1 MSEKL
6 KKREEVNRKD
16 TWAMEDLFTTDE
28 VWEEEFEKLDGLCD
42 TLASYKGT
50 LFGSVERMAE
60 FFETYEKASLM
71 LERVY
76 VYAGQ
81 KYHEDTT
88 NSKYQGFSECADA
101 LMAKY
106 QESIAFLEPEVLSVD
121 EETYKEITEGFFR
134 KIPEKEEGYR
144 RFFYEIIRSKEHSL
158 SVELEELLASG
169 QEALDS
175 ASNIF
180 SMFNNAD
187 VKFPAIEDE
196 NGEKIE
202 VTHGRCLQLLQNKNR
217 KIRKDTFQ
225 SLYSV
230 YQSYQNTLA
239 ATFGANIKQDIF
251 YARARKY
258 ASSLAM
264 KLDKSDIPEEVYHNL
279 IAVVHENLPQL
290 HRYMDIRK
298 KALGVDQLHMYDLYV
313 PIVEDDM
320 GKIDYETAKEMV
332 LEGLKP
338 LGDEYQSILKEGFN
352 NRWIDV
358 YENVGKRNGA
368 YSWGAYGTH
377 PYVLLNHQEN
387 LSSVFTLAHEMGH
400 AIHSYY
406 SDKNQPIICAGYQIF
421 VAEVASTC
429 NEALLMHNL
438 LEKTK
443 DKGRK
448 AFLLNYYL
456 EQFRTTL
463 FRQTMFA
470 EFEMI
475 THQMAENKEPL
486 PAKKLCEIYHELNV
500 KYFGE
505 QVIVDEENDM
515 EWARIPHFY
524 TSFYV
529 YQYATGY
536 SAAVALS
543 ARILKEG
550 EPAVRDY
557 VDKFLCGGGSKD
569 PISLLK
575 GAGVDMSKKEPVQE
589 ALNVFSDL
597 LDQMEEVL

>member
-6 KKREEVNRKD
+6 KKREEVKKED
-16 TWAMEDLFTTDE
+16 IWAIEDLFATDE
-28 VWEEEFEKLDGLCD
+28 AWEKEFQVLEGLCD
-42 TLASYKGT
+42 TLRSYKGT
-50 LFGSVERMAE
+50 IFDSAERMAD
-60 FFETYEKASLM
+60 FFKFYEKASLI

-88 NSKYQGFSECADA
+88 NSKYQGLSERADA

-106 QESIAFLEPEVLSVD
+106 QESIAFLEPEILSAD
-121 EETYKEITEGFFR
+121 EKVYKEITEGFF
-134 KIPEKEEGYR
+134 KQIPEKEEGYR

-158 SVELEELLASG
+158 SVEMEELLASG
-169 QEALDS
+169 QEALDA

-187 VKFPAIEDE
+187 VKYPSIKGEDGETIE
-196 NGEKIE
+196 I
-202 VTHGRCLQLLQNKNR
+202 THGRIIELLQQKNR
-217 KIRKDTFQ
+217 RIRKDAFK
-225 SLYSV
+225 SMYSV

-258 ASSLAM
+258 PSSLAM
-264 KLDKSDIPEEVYHNL
+264 KLDGSDIPIEVYENL
-279 IAVVHENLPQL
+279 ITVVHENLPKL

-298 KALGVDQLHMYDLYV
+298 KALGVDELHTYDLYV

-320 GKIDYETAKEMV
+320 GKIDYETAKKMV
-332 LEGLKP
+332 LEGLQP
-338 LGDEYQSILKEGFN
+338 LGSEYLKVLKEGFS

-358 YENVGKRNGA
+358 YENVGKRSGA

-387 LSSVFTLAHEMGH
+387 LNSVFTLAHEMGH

-429 NEALLMHNL
+429 NEALLIHDL
-438 LEKTK
+438 LEKTG

-448 AFLLNYYL
+448 AFLLNHYL
-456 EQFRTTL
+456 EQFRATL
-463 FRQTMFA
+463 FRQVMFA

-475 THQMAENKEPL
+475 THQMAEKKEPL
-486 PAKKLCEIYHELNV
+486 PAKKICEIYHDLNA
-500 KYFGE
+500 KYYGNKV
-505 QVIVDEENDM
+505 VIDEEIDM

-529 YQYATGY
+529 YQYATGF
-536 SAAVALS
+536 SAAIALS

-550 EPAVRDY
+550 ETAVKDY
-557 VDKFLCGGGSKD
+557 IDKFLSGGGSKD

-575 GAGVDMSKKEPVQE
+575 GAGVDMSKKEPIQQ
-589 ALNVFSDL
+589 ALNVFADL
-597 LDQMEEVL
+597 LDQMEEIL

>member
-1 MSEKL
+1 MSETL
-6 KKREEVNRKD
+6 KKREEVNKQD
-16 TWAMEDLFTTDE
+16 TWAMEDLFATDE
-28 VWEEEFEKLDGLCD
+28 AWEEEFKKLDEVCD
-42 TLASYKGT
+42 ALASYKGT
-50 LFGSVERMAE
+50 LFDNVERMAD
-60 FFETYEKASLM
+60 FFEVYEKANLM

-88 NSKYQGFSECADA
+88 NSKYQGLSERADT

-106 QESIAFLEPEVLSVD
+106 KESVAFLEPEILGT
-121 EETYKEITEGFFR
+121 EEIHYKEITEGFFK

-158 SVELEELLASG
+158 SIEMEELLASG

-175 ASNIF
+175 AGNIF

-187 VKFPAIEDE
+187 VKFPSIEGE
-196 NGEKIE
+196 KGEKIQI
-202 VTHGRCLQLLQNKNR
+202 THGSIIQLLQQKNR
-217 KIRKDTFQ
+217 RIRKDAFK

-230 YQSYQNTLA
+230 YQSFQNTLA

-258 ASSLAM
+258 SSSLAM
-264 KLDKSDIPEEVYHNL
+264 KLDGSDIPEEVYDNL
-279 IAVVHENLPQL
+279 ITVVHENLPQL

-298 KALGVDQLHMYDLYV
+298 KALGVDELHMYDLYV
-313 PIVEDDM
+313 PIVEDNM
-320 GKIDYETAKEMV
+320 GKIDYETAKKMV

-338 LGDEYQSILKEGFN
+338 LGSEYQNILKEGFD

-358 YENVGKRNGA
+358 YENVGKRSGA

-387 LSSVFTLAHEMGH
+387 LNSVFTLAHEMGH

-429 NEALLMHNL
+429 NEALLIHDL
-438 LEKTK
+438 LKKTK

-470 EFEMI
+470 EFEKI
-475 THQMAENKEPL
+475 THHIAENKEPL
-486 PAKKLCEIYHELNV
+486 PAKKLCEIYNDLNV

-505 QVIVDEENDM
+505 NVVVDEENDM

-536 SAAVALS
+536 SAAIALS

-550 EPAVRDY
+550 EVAVRDY
-557 VDKFLCGGGSKD
+557 IDKFLSGGGSMD

-575 GAGVDMSKKEPVQE
+575 GAGVDMGKKEPIQE
-589 ALNVFSDL
+589 ALNVFADL
-597 LDQMEEVL
+597 LDQMEELL

>member
-6 KKREEVNRKD
+6 KKREEVNRED
-16 TWAMEDLFTTDE
+16 TWAMEDLFATDE
-28 VWEEEFEKLDGLCD
+28 AWEEEFEKLDGLCD

-50 LFGSVERMAE
+50 LFDSVERMAE

-71 LERVY
+71 LERIY

-88 NSKYQGFSECADA
+88 NSQYQGFSERADA

-106 QESIAFLEPEVLSVD
+106 QESIAFLEPEVLSAD
-121 EETYKEITEGFFR
+121 EEVYKEITEGFFA

-158 SVELEELLASG
+158 SVEMEELLASG

-279 IAVVHENLPQL
+279 ITVVHENLPQL

-338 LGDEYQSILKEGFN
+338 LGDEYQNILKEGFD

-438 LEKTK
+438 LKKTQ

-505 QVIVDEENDM
+505 QVVVDEENDM

-575 GAGVDMSKKEPVQE
+575 GAGVDMSKKEPIQE
-589 ALNVFSDL
+589 ALNVFANL
-597 LDQMEEVL
+597 LNQMEEVL

>member
-1 MSEKL
+1 MSETL
-6 KKREEVNRKD
+6 KKREEVNKQD
-16 TWAMEDLFTTDE
+16 TWAMEDLFATDE
-28 VWEEEFEKLDGLCD
+28 AWEEEFKKLDEVCD
-42 TLASYKGT
+42 ALANYKGT
-50 LFGSVERMAE
+50 LFDSVERMAD
-60 FFETYEKASLM
+60 FFEVYEKANLM

-81 KYHEDTT
+81 KYHQDTT
-88 NSKYQGFSECADA
+88 NSKYQGLSERADA

-106 QESIAFLEPEVLSVD
+106 KESVAFLEPEILGT
-121 EETYKEITEGFFR
+121 EEMHYKEITEGFFK

-158 SVELEELLASG
+158 SIEMEELLASG

-175 ASNIF
+175 AGNIF

-187 VKFPAIEDE
+187 VKFPSIEGE
-196 NGEKIE
+196 KGEKIQI
-202 VTHGRCLQLLQNKNR
+202 THGSIIQLLQQKNR
-217 KIRKDTFQ
+217 RIRKDAFK

-230 YQSYQNTLA
+230 YQSFQNTLA

-258 ASSLAM
+258 SSSLAM
-264 KLDKSDIPEEVYHNL
+264 KLDSSDIPEEVYDNL
-279 IAVVHENLPQL
+279 ITVVHENLPQL

-298 KALGVDQLHMYDLYV
+298 KALGVDELHMYDLYV
-313 PIVEDDM
+313 PIVEDNM
-320 GKIDYETAKEMV
+320 GKIDYETAKKMV

-338 LGDEYQSILKEGFN
+338 LGSEYQNILKEGFD

-358 YENVGKRNGA
+358 YENVGKRSGA

-387 LSSVFTLAHEMGH
+387 LNSVFTLAHEMGH

-429 NEALLMHNL
+429 NEALLIHDL

-443 DKGRK
+443 DKERK

-470 EFEMI
+470 EFEKI
-475 THQMAENKEPL
+475 THHIAENKEPL
-486 PAKKLCEIYHELNV
+486 PAKKLCEIYHDLNV

-505 QVIVDEENDM
+505 KVVVDEENDM

-536 SAAVALS
+536 SAAIALS

-550 EPAVRDY
+550 EVAVRDY
-557 VDKFLCGGGSKD
+557 IDKFLSGGGSMD

-575 GAGVDMSKKEPVQE
+575 GAGVDMGKKEPIQE
-589 ALNVFSDL
+589 ALNVFADL
-597 LDQMEEVL
+597 LDQMEELL

>member
-1 MSEKL
+1 MSETL
-6 KKREEVNRKD
+6 KKRDEVNKQD
-16 TWAMEDLFTTDE
+16 TWAMEDLFATDE
-28 VWEEEFEKLDGLCD
+28 AWEEEFKKLDEVCD
-42 TLASYKGT
+42 ALASYKGT
-50 LFGSVERMAE
+50 LFDSVERMAD
-60 FFETYEKASLM
+60 FFEVYEKANLM

-88 NSKYQGFSECADA
+88 NSKYQGLSERADA

-106 QESIAFLEPEVLSVD
+106 KESVAFLEPEILGT
-121 EETYKEITEGFFR
+121 EEIHYKEITEGFFK

-158 SVELEELLASG
+158 SIEMEELLASG

-175 ASNIF
+175 AGNIF

-187 VKFPAIEDE
+187 VKFPSIEDE
-196 NGEKIE
+196 KGEKIQI
-202 VTHGRCLQLLQNKNR
+202 THGSIIRLLQQKNR
-217 KIRKDTFQ
+217 KIRKDAFK

-230 YQSYQNTLA
+230 YQSFQNTLA

-258 ASSLAM
+258 SSSLAM
-264 KLDKSDIPEEVYHNL
+264 KLDGSDIPEEVYDNL
-279 IAVVHENLPQL
+279 ITVVHENLPQL

-298 KALGVDQLHMYDLYV
+298 KALGVDELHMYDLYV
-313 PIVEDDM
+313 PIVEDNM
-320 GKIDYETAKEMV
+320 GKIDYETAKKMV

-338 LGDEYQSILKEGFN
+338 LGSEYQNILKEGFD

-358 YENVGKRNGA
+358 YENVGKRSGA

-387 LSSVFTLAHEMGH
+387 LNSVFTLAHEMGH

-429 NEALLMHNL
+429 NEALLIHDL

-443 DKGRK
+443 DKERK

-470 EFEMI
+470 EFEKI
-475 THQMAENKEPL
+475 THHIAENKEPL
-486 PAKKLCEIYHELNV
+486 PAKKLCEIYHGLNV

-505 QVIVDEENDM
+505 NVVVDEENDM

-536 SAAVALS
+536 SAAIALS

-550 EPAVRDY
+550 EVAVRDY
-557 VDKFLCGGGSKD
+557 IDKFLSGGGSMD

-575 GAGVDMSKKEPVQE
+575 GAGVDMGKKEPIQE
-589 ALNVFSDL
+589 ALNVFADL
-597 LDQMEEVL
+597 LDQMEELL

>member
-1 MSEKL
+1 MSERL
-6 KKREEVNRKD
+6 MKREEVKKED
-16 TWAMEDLFTTDE
+16 TWAIEDLFTTDAA
-28 VWEEEFEKLDGLCD
+28 WEEEFKELEGLCD
-42 TLASYKGT
+42 ILVKYKGT
-50 LFGSVERMAE
+50 LFDSVERMTE
-60 FFETYEKASLM
+60 FFEDYEKASLI

-88 NSKYQGFSECADA
+88 NSKYQGLSERADA

-106 QESIAFLEPEVLSVD
+106 QESIAFLEPEILGINENV
-121 EETYKEITEGFFR
+121 YKEITEGFFR

-144 RFFYEIIRSKEHSL
+144 RFFYEIVRSKEHSL
-158 SVELEELLASG
+158 SVEMEELLASG
-169 QEALDS
+169 REVLDS

-187 VKFPAIEDE
+187 VKFPSIRGE
-196 NGEKIE
+196 NGEEIE
-202 VTHGRCLQLLQNKNR
+202 ITHGRFIQLLQQKNR
-217 KIRKDTFQ
+217 KIREDAFK
-225 SLYSV
+225 SV
-230 YQSYQNTLA
+230 YRVYRSYQNTLA
-239 ATFGANIKQDIF
+239 ATLGANIKQDIF

-258 ASSLAM
+258 PSSLAM
-264 KLDKSDIPEEVYHNL
+264 KLDGSDIPEEVYHNL
-279 IAVVHENLPQL
+279 ITVVHENLPLL

-298 KALGVDQLHMYDLYV
+298 HALGVDELHMYDLYV

-320 GKIDYETAKEMV
+320 GKIDYETAKKMV

-338 LGDEYQSILKEGFN
+338 LGDEYQNVLKEGFTK
-352 NRWIDV
+352 RWIDV
-358 YENVGKRNGA
+358 YENVGKRSGA

-377 PYVLLNHQEN
+377 PYILLNHQDN
-387 LSSVFTLAHEMGH
+387 LNSVFTLAHEMGH

-429 NEALLMHNL
+429 NEALLIHDL
-438 LEKTK
+438 LGKTE
-443 DKGRK
+443 DKKRK

-463 FRQTMFA
+463 FRQAMFA
-470 EFEMI
+470 EFETI

-486 PAKKLCEIYHELNV
+486 PARKLCEIYHDLNV

-505 QVIVDEENDM
+505 QVVIDEEIDM

-536 SAAVALS
+536 SAAIALS
-543 ARILKEG
+543 ARIRKEG
-550 EPAVRDY
+550 EAAVRDY
-557 VDKFLCGGGSKD
+557 VDKFLSGGGSKD

-575 GAGVDMSKKEPVQE
+575 GAGVDMSKKEPIQE
-589 ALNVFSDL
+589 AMNVFAGL
-597 LDQMEEVL
+597 LNQIEEIL

>member
-1 MSEKL
+1 MSEIL
-6 KKREEVNRKD
+6 KKREEVNRED
-16 TWAMEDLFTTDE
+16 TWDIEDLFATD
-28 VWEEEFEKLDGLCD
+28 VAWEKEFQELEGLCE
-42 TLASYKGT
+42 TLGSYKGT
-50 LFGSVERMAE
+50 LFDNAERMAD
-60 FFETYEKASLM
+60 FFKVYEKASLI

-88 NSKYQGFSECADA
+88 NSKYQGFSERADA

-106 QESIAFLEPEVLSVD
+106 QESIAFLEPEILSVD
-121 EETYKEITEGFFR
+121 QKVYKEITEGFF
-134 KIPEKEEGYR
+134 KQIPEKEEGYR

-158 SVELEELLASG
+158 SVEMEELLASG
-169 QEALDS
+169 QEALDA

-187 VKFPAIEDE
+187 VKFPSIKGE
-196 NGEKIE
+196 NGEEIE
-202 VTHGRCLQLLQNKNR
+202 ITHGRFIQLLQQKNR
-217 KIRKDTFQ
+217 RIRKDAFK

-258 ASSLAM
+258 SSSLAM
-264 KLDKSDIPEEVYHNL
+264 KLDGSDIPKEVYENL
-279 IAVVHENLPQL
+279 ITVVHGNLPQL

-298 KALGVDQLHMYDLYV
+298 KALGVEELHMYDLYV
-313 PIVEDDM
+313 PIVEDDI
-320 GKIDYETAKEMV
+320 GKIDFETAKKMV
-332 LEGLKP
+332 LEGLQP
-338 LGDEYQSILKEGFN
+338 LGSEYLNVLKEGFS

-358 YENVGKRNGA
+358 YENVGKRSGA

-387 LSSVFTLAHEMGH
+387 LNSVFTLAHEMGH

-429 NEALLMHNL
+429 NEALLIHDL
-438 LEKTK
+438 LEKTE

-463 FRQTMFA
+463 FRQVMFA

-486 PAKKLCEIYHELNV
+486 PAKKLCEIYHDLNV
-500 KYFGE
+500 KYFGK
-505 QVIVDEENDM
+505 QLIVDEEIDM

-536 SAAVALS
+536 SAAIALS

-550 EPAVRDY
+550 ETAVRDY
-557 VDKFLCGGGSKD
+557 IDKFLSGGGSKD

-575 GAGVDMSKKEPVQE
+575 GAGVDMSKKEPIQQ
-589 ALNVFSDL
+589 ALNVFADL
-597 LDQMEEVL
+597 LDQMEEIL

>member
-1 MSEKL
+1 MSEIL
-6 KKREEVNRKD
+6 KKREEVNRED
-16 TWAMEDLFTTDE
+16 TWAIEDLFATD
-28 VWEEEFEKLDGLCD
+28 VAWEKEFQELEGLCE
-42 TLASYKGT
+42 TLGSYKGT
-50 LFGSVERMAE
+50 LFDNAERMAD
-60 FFETYEKASLM
+60 FFKVYEKASLI

-88 NSKYQGFSECADA
+88 NSKYQGFSERADA

-106 QESIAFLEPEVLSVD
+106 QESIAFLEPEILSVD
-121 EETYKEITEGFFR
+121 QKVYKEITEGFF
-134 KIPEKEEGYR
+134 KQIPEKEEGYR

-158 SVELEELLASG
+158 SVEMEELLASG
-169 QEALDS
+169 QEALDA

-187 VKFPAIEDE
+187 VKFPSIKGE
-196 NGEKIE
+196 NGEEIE
-202 VTHGRCLQLLQNKNR
+202 ITHGRFIQLLQQKNR
-217 KIRKDTFQ
+217 RIRKDAFQ

-258 ASSLAM
+258 SSSLAM
-264 KLDKSDIPEEVYHNL
+264 KLDGSDIPIEVYENL
-279 IAVVHENLPQL
+279 ITVVHENLPQL

-298 KALGVDQLHMYDLYV
+298 KALGVEELHMYDLYV
-313 PIVEDDM
+313 PIVEDDI
-320 GKIDYETAKEMV
+320 GKIDFETAKKMV
-332 LEGLKP
+332 LEGLQP
-338 LGDEYQSILKEGFN
+338 LGREYLNVLKEGFS

-358 YENVGKRNGA
+358 YENVGKRSGA

-387 LSSVFTLAHEMGH
+387 LNSVFTLAHEMGH

-429 NEALLMHNL
+429 NEALLIHDL
-438 LEKTK
+438 LEKTE

-463 FRQTMFA
+463 FRQVMFA

-486 PAKKLCEIYHELNV
+486 PAKKLCEIYHDLNV
-500 KYFGE
+500 KYFGK
-505 QVIVDEENDM
+505 QLIVDEEIDM

-536 SAAVALS
+536 SAAIALS

-550 EPAVRDY
+550 ETAVRDY
-557 VDKFLCGGGSKD
+557 IDKFLSGGGSKD

-575 GAGVDMSKKEPVQE
+575 GAGVDMSKKEPIQQ
-589 ALNVFSDL
+589 ALNVFADL
-597 LDQMEEVL
+597 LDQMEEIL

>member
-1 MSEKL
+1 
-6 KKREEVNRKD
+6 
-16 TWAMEDLFTTDE
+16 ME
-28 VWEEEFEKLDGLCD
+28 
-42 TLASYKGT
+42 
-50 LFGSVERMAE
+50 M
-60 FFETYEKASLM
+60 
-71 LERVY
+71 
-76 VYAGQ
+76 
-81 KYHEDTT
+81 
-88 NSKYQGFSECADA
+88 
-101 LMAKY
+101 
-106 QESIAFLEPEVLSVD
+106 
-121 EETYKEITEGFFR
+121 
-134 KIPEKEEGYR
+134 
-144 RFFYEIIRSKEHSL
+144 
-158 SVELEELLASG
+158 EELLASG
-169 QEALDS
+169 REVLEGAG
-175 ASNIF
+175 NIF

-187 VKFPAIEDE
+187 VKFPAIKGE
-196 NGEKIE
+196 NGENIE
-202 VTHGRCLQLLQNKNR
+202 ITHGRFIQLLQQKNR
-217 KIRKDTFQ
+217 RIRKDAFQ

-230 YQSYQNTLA
+230 YESYRNTLA
-239 ATFGANIKQDIF
+239 ATFSTNVKQDIF

-258 ASSLAM
+258 PSSLAM
-264 KLDKSDIPEEVYHNL
+264 KLDQSDIPEAVYYNL
-279 IAVVHENLPQL
+279 ISVVHENLPLL
-290 HRYMDIRK
+290 HHYMDMRK
-298 KALGVDQLHMYDLYV
+298 RALGVEELHMYDLYV

-320 GKIDYETAKEMV
+320 GRIDYETAKEMV

-338 LGDEYQSILKEGFN
+338 LGEEYQSILKEGFE

-358 YENVGKRNGA
+358 YENIGKRSGA

-377 PYVLLNHQEN
+377 PYVLLNHQDN
-387 LSSVFTLAHEMGH
+387 LNSVFTLAHEMGH

-429 NEALLMHNL
+429 NEALLIHDL

-475 THQMAENKEPL
+475 THQLAENKEPL
-486 PAKKLCEIYHELNV
+486 SAEKLCEIYHDLNV

-505 QVIVDEENDM
+505 QVVVDKEIDM

-536 SAAVALS
+536 SAAIALS

-550 EPAVRDY
+550 ETAVRDY
-557 VDKFLCGGGSKD
+557 VEKFLSGGGSKD

-575 GAGVDMSKKEPVQE
+575 GAGVDMSKKEPIQE
-589 ALNVFSDL
+589 ALHVFSDL

>member
-1 MSEKL
+1 MSETL
-6 KKREEVNRKD
+6 KKREEVNKQD
-16 TWAMEDLFTTDE
+16 TWAMEDLFATDE
-28 VWEEEFEKLDGLCD
+28 AWEEEFKNLDEVCNA
-42 TLASYKGT
+42 LASYKGT
-50 LFGSVERMAE
+50 LFDSVDRMAD
-60 FFETYEKASLM
+60 FFEVYEKANLM

-88 NSKYQGFSECADA
+88 NSKYQGLSERADA

-106 QESIAFLEPEVLSVD
+106 KESVAFLEPEILGT
-121 EETYKEITEGFFR
+121 EEMHYKEITEGFFK

-158 SVELEELLASG
+158 SIEMEELLASG

-175 ASNIF
+175 AGNIF

-187 VKFPAIEDE
+187 VKFPSIEDE
-196 NGEKIE
+196 KGEKIQ
-202 VTHGRCLQLLQNKNR
+202 VTHGSIIRLLQQKNR
-217 KIRKDTFQ
+217 RIRKDAFK

-230 YQSYQNTLA
+230 YQSFQNTLA

-258 ASSLAM
+258 SSSLAM
-264 KLDKSDIPEEVYHNL
+264 KLDGSDIPEEVYDNL
-279 IAVVHENLPQL
+279 ITVVHENLPQL

-298 KALGVDQLHMYDLYV
+298 KALGVDELHMYDLYV
-313 PIVEDDM
+313 PIVEDNM
-320 GKIDYETAKEMV
+320 GKIDYETAKKMV

-338 LGDEYQSILKEGFN
+338 LGSEYQNILKEGFD

-358 YENVGKRNGA
+358 YENVGKRSGA

-387 LSSVFTLAHEMGH
+387 LNSVFTLAHEMGH

-429 NEALLMHNL
+429 NEALLIHDL
-438 LEKTK
+438 LEKTE
-443 DKGRK
+443 DKERK

-470 EFEMI
+470 EFEKI
-475 THQMAENKEPL
+475 THHLAENKEPL
-486 PAKKLCEIYHELNV
+486 PAKKLCEIYHNLNV
-500 KYFGE
+500 KYFGKK
-505 QVIVDEENDM
+505 VVVDEENDM

-536 SAAVALS
+536 SAAIALS

-550 EPAVRDY
+550 EVAVRDY
-557 VDKFLCGGGSKD
+557 IDKFLSGGGSMD

-575 GAGVDMSKKEPVQE
+575 GAGVDMGKKEPIQE
-589 ALNVFSDL
+589 ALNVFADL
-597 LDQMEEVL
+597 LDQMEELL

>member
-6 KKREEVNRKD
+6 KKREEVNRED
-16 TWAMEDLFTTDE
+16 TWAMEDLFATDE
-28 VWEEEFEKLDGLCD
+28 AWEEEFEKLDGLCD

-50 LFGSVERMAE
+50 LFDSVERMAE

-71 LERVY
+71 LERIY

-88 NSKYQGFSECADA
+88 NSQYQGFSERADA

-106 QESIAFLEPEVLSVD
+106 QESIAFLEPEVLSAD
-121 EETYKEITEGFFR
+121 EEVYKEITEGFFA

-158 SVELEELLASG
+158 SVEMEELLASG

-279 IAVVHENLPQL
+279 ITVVHENLPQL

-338 LGDEYQSILKEGFN
+338 LGDEYQNILKEGFD

-438 LEKTK
+438 LKKTQ

-505 QVIVDEENDM
+505 QVVVDEENDM

-575 GAGVDMSKKEPVQE
+575 GAGVDMSKKEPIQE
-589 ALNVFSDL
+589 ALNIFADL
-597 LDQMEEVL
+597 LNQMEEVL

>member
-1 MSEKL
+1 MSETL
-6 KKREEVNRKD
+6 KKREEVNKQD
-16 TWAMEDLFTTDE
+16 TWAMEDLFATDE
-28 VWEEEFEKLDGLCD
+28 AWEEEFKKLDEVCD
-42 TLASYKGT
+42 ALANYKGT
-50 LFGSVERMAE
+50 LFDSVERMAD
-60 FFETYEKASLM
+60 FFEVYEKANLM

-81 KYHEDTT
+81 KYHQDTT
-88 NSKYQGFSECADA
+88 NSKYQGLSERADA

-106 QESIAFLEPEVLSVD
+106 KESVAFLEPEILGT
-121 EETYKEITEGFFR
+121 EEMHYKEITEGFFK

-158 SVELEELLASG
+158 SIEMEELLASG

-175 ASNIF
+175 AGNIF

-187 VKFPAIEDE
+187 VKFPSIEGE
-196 NGEKIE
+196 KGEKIQI
-202 VTHGRCLQLLQNKNR
+202 THGSIIQLLQQKNR
-217 KIRKDTFQ
+217 RIRKDAFK

-230 YQSYQNTLA
+230 YQSFQNTLA

-258 ASSLAM
+258 SSSLAM
-264 KLDKSDIPEEVYHNL
+264 KLDGSDIPEEVYDNL
-279 IAVVHENLPQL
+279 ITVVHENLPQL

-298 KALGVDQLHMYDLYV
+298 KALGVDELHMYDLYV
-313 PIVEDDM
+313 PIVEDNM
-320 GKIDYETAKEMV
+320 GKIDYETAKKMV

-338 LGDEYQSILKEGFN
+338 LGSEYQNILKEGFD

-358 YENVGKRNGA
+358 YENVGKRSGA

-387 LSSVFTLAHEMGH
+387 LNSVFTLAHEMGH

-429 NEALLMHNL
+429 NEALLIHDL

-443 DKGRK
+443 DKERK

-470 EFEMI
+470 EFEKI
-475 THQMAENKEPL
+475 THHIAENKEPL
-486 PAKKLCEIYHELNV
+486 PAKKLCEIYHDLNV

-505 QVIVDEENDM
+505 KVVVDEENDM

-536 SAAVALS
+536 SAAIALS

-550 EPAVRDY
+550 EVAVRDY
-557 VDKFLCGGGSKD
+557 IDKFLSGGGSMD

-575 GAGVDMSKKEPVQE
+575 GAGVDMGKKEPIQE
-589 ALNVFSDL
+589 ALNVFADL
-597 LDQMEEVL
+597 LDQMEELL

>member
-16 TWAMEDLFTTDE
+16 TWAMEDLFATDE

-50 LFGSVERMAE
+50 LFGSVERME
-60 FFETYEKASLM
+60 GFFETYEKASLM

-88 NSKYQGFSECADA
+88 NSKYQGFSERADA

-106 QESIAFLEPEVLSVD
+106 QESVAFLEPEVLSVD

-258 ASSLAM
+258 ASSLVM

-332 LEGLKP
+332 LEGLRP

-438 LEKTK
+438 LEKTQ

-505 QVIVDEENDM
+505 QVVVDEENDM

-550 EPAVRDY
+550 EPAIRDY

-589 ALNVFSDL
+589 ALSVFSDL